1 MSGNYILTTG
11 ALMLLG
17 FFILTNNTIITRNAL
32 LEQETSYSLTAIAL
46 GQSLIEEV
54 KMKSFDEATISS
66 AISSTSLLTSPVL
79 LGTEG
84 VSESIRLPDTEAG
97 GIFRAATAYDDADDY
112 NNYRRT
118 VSTPTAGNFSV
129 TSVVTYVDI
138 NDPSVVS
145 GVCTWAKKI
154 TVTVTNNFMPDYVI
168 LEYVFA
174 Y

>member
-17 FFILTNNTIITRNAL
+17 FFILTNNTVITRNAL

-46 GQSLIEEV
+46 AQSLIEEV
-54 KMKSFDEATISS
+54 KMKSFDEATIST
-66 AISSTSLLTSPVL
+66 AISSTALLTSPVL
-79 LGTEG
+79 LGTDGGFE
-84 VSESIRLPDTEAG
+84 VFRSPDTETG
-97 GIFRAATAYDDADDY
+97 GIFRSTTIYDDVDDY

-118 VSTPTAGNFSV
+118 VSTPTAGNFTVSS
-129 TSVVTYVDI
+129 TVTYVDI
-138 NDPSVVS
+138 NNPSSVS
-145 GVCTWAKKI
+145 AAQTWAKKI
-154 TVTVTNNFMPDYVI
+154 TVTVTNTFMPDFVS